1 VNERLRSDI
10 DFEALF
16 QRASLA
22 ATPEACEDCL
32 AEITR
37 GLESTS
43 APGDQARLLMCRARV
58 RSNQWRTREVCED
71 AVRAMALFE
80 AAGDAELAID
90 AASLGAAHGSRL
102 GELSLA
108 AELATK
114 SILGLESVTDDRLRW
129 EITNRLGIFCYSFF
143 DYDRAVEQFEVSL
156 AIAER
161 MGDAEKVYRQLHNI
175 ADALLLASR
184 QRRTCGMGAS
194 FDRLE
199 RAEAAIRRLLSEGT
213 AEISRRSG
221 SYRLLAEVLC
231 DLGRVQEALKLLE
244 EFRDEGNAIASASQ
258 RAAVTLVEARCLR
271 LAGREEE
278 ALAAARR
285 GVEIVE
291 GSNDEQELV
300 LALEELVACEEA
312 AGDLKNALAHA
323 LEAKGHMSAI
333 HHRQTRQLMQQL
345 WTRVDLERDHR
356 TLQTRVTEAARSAEE
371 DALTGVGNRRLL
383 ERFLGEEEVR
393 QAKVACIIADIDSFK
408 EINDTFGHD
417 VGDAVLCQVGQLFA
431 SKARSGQQVIRYG
444 GDEFVVALSG
454 VDLVAAHGF
463 AERLRLAV
471 SRLDWAA
478 VAPGL
483 QVTVSL
489 GVACGPAKGWRL
501 AFAAADG
508 RLLDAKRHGRNTV
521 VTASI
526 DALTA

>member
-1 VNERLRSDI
+1 
-10 DFEALF
+10 
-16 QRASLA
+16 
-22 ATPEACEDCL
+22 
-32 AEITR
+32 
-37 GLESTS
+37 
-43 APGDQARLLMCRARV
+43 
-58 RSNQWRTREVCED
+58 
-71 AVRAMALFE
+71 
-80 AAGDAELAID
+80 
-90 AASLGAAHGSRL
+90 
-102 GELSLA
+102 
-108 AELATK
+108 
-114 SILGLESVTDDRLRW
+114 
-129 EITNRLGIFCYSFF
+129 
-143 DYDRAVEQFEVSL
+143 
-156 AIAER
+156 
-161 MGDAEKVYRQLHNI
+161 
-175 ADALLLASR
+175 
-184 QRRTCGMGAS
+184 MGAS
-194 FDRLE
+194 FVRLE
-199 RAEAAIRRLLSEGT
+199 RAETAIRRLLSEGT

-231 DLGRVQEALKLLE
+231 DLGRVEEALQLLD
-244 EFRDEGNAIASASQ
+244 EFRDEANAIASASQ
-258 RAAVTLVEARCLR
+258 RAAVALVEARCLR

-291 GSNDEQELV
+291 GSNDEQELT

-312 AGDLKNALAHA
+312 AGDLKNALVHA
-323 LEAKGHMSAI
+323 LDAKGHMSAI
-333 HHRQTRQLMQQL
+333 HHRQTRQLVQQV

-417 VGDAVLCQVGQLFA
+417 VGDAVLCQVGRLFA

-483 QVTVSL
+483 HVTVSL

>member
-1 VNERLRSDI
+1 
-10 DFEALF
+10 
-16 QRASLA
+16 
-22 ATPEACEDCL
+22 
-32 AEITR
+32 
-37 GLESTS
+37 
-43 APGDQARLLMCRARV
+43 M
-58 RSNQWRTREVCED
+58 
-71 AVRAMALFE
+71 
-80 AAGDAELAID
+80 
-90 AASLGAAHGSRL
+90 
-102 GELSLA
+102 
-108 AELATK
+108 
-114 SILGLESVTDDRLRW
+114 
-129 EITNRLGIFCYSFF
+129 
-143 DYDRAVEQFEVSL
+143 
-156 AIAER
+156 
-161 MGDAEKVYRQLHNI
+161 
-175 ADALLLASR
+175 
-184 QRRTCGMGAS
+184 
-194 FDRLE
+194 
-199 RAEAAIRRLLSEGT
+199 
-213 AEISRRSG
+213 
-221 SYRLLAEVLC
+221 
-231 DLGRVQEALKLLE
+231 
-244 EFRDEGNAIASASQ
+244 
-258 RAAVTLVEARCLR
+258 
-271 LAGREEE
+271 
-278 ALAAARR
+278 
-285 GVEIVE
+285 EIVE
-291 GSNDEQELV
+291 GSNDAQELM

-323 LEAKGHMSAI
+323 REAKGHMSAI
-333 HHRQTRQLMQQL
+333 HHRQTRQLVQQV

-471 SRLDWAA
+471 SRIDWAA

-483 QVTVSL
+483 HVTVSL